1 MIYTDMMNEI
11 SFAITPSP
19 ETNDHEVRI
28 LIDGEDWLGED
39 QMGMDPPELFRQI
52 SECNTGK
59 LLVGRCHCGVVGC
72 GDLYVYV
79 TRDESTVRWQ
89 VSDTQSFRFGRIDYN
104 ETIERLL
111 NDDSWE
117 DINRRVERL
126 IEKQFFDTKIDDELD
141 FRWASARIK
150 ANVIHLSY
158 ANGSEQRLLEFNWDG
173 ETEESALKRARSF
186 RRERFPD

>member
-1 MIYTDMMNEI
+1 MIYTAVMNEI
-11 SFAITPSP
+11 GFAITPSP

-52 SECNTGK
+52 SGCDTGK
-59 LLVGRCHCGVVGC
+59 LLVGRCYCGVVGC

-79 TRDESTVRWQ
+79 TRDEDIVKWQ
-89 VSDTQSFRFGRIDYN
+89 VSDARSFRFDRIYYD
-104 ETIERLL
+104 ETIESLI
-111 NDDSWE
+111 NDNSWE
-117 DINRRVERL
+117 DVNRRVERL
-126 IEKQFFDTKIDDELD
+126 IEKQFFDTKIDEELD

-158 ANGSEQRLLEFNWDG
+158 SNGSEQRLLEFNWDG